1 MSGPTGP
8 RREQSKNHANAKNE
22 TAPLPETGQ
31 KPSGAMALHG
41 NSRHFLVQTMLQR
54 TKAGTENRNQRL
66 ASAPPL
72 PTLAQQARKP
82 VPTMPPSGRRPF
94 ISRNGFP
101 SDSPWLSERSARR
114 ARSEFHGAK
123 AAPARFLCILS
134 CACKKGCRPPGR
146 VPASRNEKNS
156 YHHTKTNNFSNKT
169 T

>member
-1 MSGPTGP
+1 MPMQKMKPPPCQKRNKSHRAPWPCTEIHAIFWCKQCCNAPKQEQKTGTRGLRQRP
-8 RREQSKNHANAKNE
+8 R
-22 TAPLPETGQ
+22 
-31 KPSGAMALHG
+31 
-41 NSRHFLVQTMLQR
+41 F
-54 TKAGTENRNQRL
+54 QRL
-66 ASAPPL
+66 RSK
-72 PTLAQQARKP
+72 QGSP

-156 YHHTKTNNFSNKT
+156 YPHTKTNNFSNKT

>member
-31 KPSGAMALHG
+31 KPSGAMALHEIHAIFWCKQCC
-41 NSRHFLVQTMLQR
+41 N
-54 TKAGTENRNQRL
+54 
-66 ASAPPL
+66 APKQEPE
-72 PTLAQQARKP
+72 ACVSKRESP
-82 VPTMPPSGRRPF
+82 VPTMPPSGRWPF
-94 ISRNGFP
+94 ISRSSIP

-156 YHHTKTNNFSNKT
+156 YPHTKTNNFSNKT